1 MFRQLSFEALLVNV
15 VRELVVASEGD
26 KCSQAQAVRE
36 EDLCHGVDPHLGLP
50 QLRQIRRDVEL
61 DAFHG
66 AGQSDA
72 TDQQDGEKNVWE
84 QGGEIHD
91 LFRGIKVKLSFL

>member
-1 MFRQLSFEALLVNV
+1 MFRRRSFEALLVNV
-15 VRELVVASEGD
+15 VRELVVASEGN

-36 EDLCHGVDPHLGLP
+36 EDLRHSVDPHLGLS
-50 QLRQIRRDVEL
+50 QLRQVRRDVKL

-91 LFRGIKVKLSFL
+91 LVGSLRLC